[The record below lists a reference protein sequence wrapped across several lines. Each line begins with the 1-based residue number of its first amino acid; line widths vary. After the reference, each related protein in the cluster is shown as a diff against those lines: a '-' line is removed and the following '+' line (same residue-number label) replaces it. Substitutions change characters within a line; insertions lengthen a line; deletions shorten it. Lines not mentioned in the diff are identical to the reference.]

1 LFGKDYLL
9 IYSKAQIRKVLSFV
23 GKSAPIYTSKH
34 FAYVNG
40 DEFRGFFFFFKLS
53 GQVILLTP
61 LVLIGM
67 HVKHDA
73 VSSNLQ
79 IARIYIIVHEI
90 SLYDK
95 STILFTSFLNFGCR

>member
-1 LFGKDYLL
+1 MHRLERSYHLL
-9 IYSKAQIRKVLSFV
+9 VRVP
-23 GKSAPIYTSKH
+23 PIYTSKH

-40 DEFRGFFFFFKLS
+40 DEFRVFFFFFFFLTFRPS
-53 GQVILLTP
+53 YSFLTP
-61 LVLIGM
+61 LVLIGI

-95 STILFTSFLNFGCR
+95 STILFTSFLRFGCR

>member
-1 LFGKDYLL
+1 
-9 IYSKAQIRKVLSFV
+9 
-23 GKSAPIYTSKH
+23 
-34 FAYVNG
+34 
-40 DEFRGFFFFFKLS
+40 
-53 GQVILLTP
+53 
-61 LVLIGM
+61 LVLIGI